1 MGYVQLCF
9 PAIKMSYFK
18 AGIDYWV
25 AKPNLNNL
33 YLHRKTK
40 DKDNERVSYFTHQ
53 NPLHSPMEI

>member
-40 DKDNERVSYFTHQ
+40 DKDNEEDCFF
-53 NPLHSPMEI
+53 